1 MRKGLDPA
9 APTLSPNSQ
18 LAAPAKAS
26 PRVPPELGVLESCGE
41 QSCLEIPLQVQRVL
55 SPPPGVAPPAPSP
68 PCNSTDAPWGLPTTF
83 PVGPHPLRGPHHP
96 LMLSPLPFPSSKKR
110 AREAAAAA
118 AAASASSPSPPWHRR
133 RPGGAPRSPRTSWGR
148 PTPSGCPPAPWCRT
162 PASLLSSES
171 AGDGDGCGT
180 RVPPPQVG
188 VLGVGATSP
197 CSSPSFFP
205 PRQPAAPRPPRGAP
219 QRRHRGLSAQL
230 SALPHRRGAPHVLPA
245 SPRPR
250 PGHGGRLLPPQL
262 PDPPPLPAPC
272 LQVGTSPSLPG
283 LGPPLRAI
291 NPPCHEFQPSRMEFL
306 PFMAIFAPVSPQ
318 DG

>member
-197 CSSPSFFP
+197 CSSPSFFSPPAACSAPSTTWCPPAPSPRIICAAFGPTTP
-205 PRQPAAPRPPRGAP
+205 PRSSACPPCLPSASTRPRRPPTTT
-219 QRRHRGLSAQL
+219 
-230 SALPHRRGAPHVLPA
+230 PA
-245 SPRPR
+245 
-250 PGHGGRLLPPQL
+250 
-262 PDPPPLPAPC
+262 
-272 LQVGTSPSLPG
+272 T
-283 LGPPLRAI
+283 
-291 NPPCHEFQPSRMEFL
+291 
-306 PFMAIFAPVSPQ
+306 
-318 DG
+318 